1 MLTRR
6 PDSNPKPA
14 LASIPPELQ
23 NKIFSYLDPVTST
36 CLGLTSKKF
45 YAIHKSLH
53 GVNATLLFTPTDFF
67 GVGTRVK
74 RFSLIELLKDW
85 IKDKITPEKLG
96 RSIKAAKHW
105 EMVDQKELKLWAK
118 DFKDYTRQA
127 LCNRFFPETGDE
139 ILGEA
144 KRMVLEC
151 SVEELDAFIK

>member
-1 MLTRR
+1 MS
-6 PDSNPKPA
+6 DSNPKPA

-85 IKDKITPEKLG
+85 IKDKITPRNSVAASRLQSIG
-96 RSIKAAKHW
+96 RW
-105 EMVDQKELKLWAK
+105 W
-118 DFKDYTRQA
+118 T
-127 LCNRFFPETGDE
+127 
-139 ILGEA
+139 
-144 KRMVLEC
+144 KR
-151 SVEELDAFIK
+151 S

>member
-1 MLTRR
+1 M
-6 PDSNPKPA
+6 
-14 LASIPPELQ
+14 
-23 NKIFSYLDPVTST
+23 
-36 CLGLTSKKF
+36 
-45 YAIHKSLH
+45 
-53 GVNATLLFTPTDFF
+53 
-67 GVGTRVK
+67 K

-118 DFKDYTRQA
+118 NFKDYTRQA

-139 ILGEA
+139 ILEEA

-151 SVEELDAFIK
+151 SVEELDTFIK